1 MAGRGGAWPHPHTQM
16 TDTKTV
22 GIASGAGPPT
32 FEVEESRQ
40 RASVLLVDD
49 QPARLLTYEA
59 MLSGLGLHCVRALS
73 GAEALEKLLQQE
85 FAVILLDVNMPEM
98 DGFEVARLV
107 REHPRMERTPI
118 IFVTG
123 VNVSE
128 FDRLKGYE
136 VGAIDY
142 IAVPVVPEI
151 LRSKVALLVE
161 LHQRRSELKSLN
173 RALHEARSQAE
184 AQHATALAEQS
195 AQLNAVFQHPDQI
208 TVILQAVRNEGG
220 AIRDWIYRDANGR
233 AQEFLGLSRDAVVG
247 RLLSEIYGERAPRA
261 NAICTQVLGS
271 QEPLR
276 YEIRYRN
283 IDLLITVFPGGR
295 DLVISSAVDVTE
307 RKRAEALLRDAARRN
322 RALLEN
328 APMGVAHVTMDGRF
342 EYANDALC
350 QMLGYSMDEL
360 RTKTWQEV
368 THPDDVAEDELRG
381 ARVLAGE
388 ATHYILDKRY
398 VRKDGSH
405 VWVSMFGNFVR
416 DDAGVPV
423 QGIAIILDITARRR
437 ADEALRQSQ
446 ERLLVAKRAAGL
458 GIHDWNVSAGTIQ
471 WDERVYELWGID
483 PATPVT
489 YEVFASALHPEDVQ
503 LSQQAVDRALDP
515 SGEGHYAC
523 VYRVIN
529 RTDGL
534 TRWVE
539 AIGRVF
545 FEDGRA
551 VRLVGTVQDV
561 THQHQMQDALKQA
574 DRRKD
579 EFLAMLA
586 HELRNPVAPI
596 RNAAEGL
603 SRLVQAE
610 QPRALVSMIQRQS
623 AHLSRILD
631 DLLDVA
637 RITQGRIELR
647 REVTSVAKAI
657 ELAIDSV
664 QPQIDAKRHRLTIER
679 GPEPLHV
686 HADKVR
692 LEQCVTNL
700 LTNAAKYTDE
710 GGSIRI
716 KSYAEAAFAVIEVAD
731 SGVGIAP
738 EFVSRVFDLFAQSER
753 SLDRSQGG
761 LGIGLSTCKQLIEM
775 HGGTITCNSPGV
787 NQGATFTL
795 RLPLFA
801 AASEPATAA
810 MGNGA
815 AIERVLIV
823 DDNRDAADSLAMCLR
838 LDGHETLAVY
848 TAEEALAQFARYAP
862 DVVLLDIGLPLMD
875 GYEVAERLRA
885 QSSTL
890 RLIALTGYGQ
900 EDDKRRALN
909 AGFDAHLTKPMDL
922 AALKHA
928 LRAARQASPTLES

>member
-1 MAGRGGAWPHPHTQM
+1 M

-22 GIASGAGPPT
+22 GLASGAAPPT
-32 FEVEESRQ
+32 FEVEQTGQ
-40 RASVLLVDD
+40 RASILLVDD

-73 GAEALEKLLQQE
+73 GREALEKLLQQE
-85 FAVILLDVNMPEM
+85 FAVIILDVHMPEM

-161 LHQRRSELKSLN
+161 LHQRRSELKALN
-173 RALHEARSQAE
+173 RALQEARAEAE
-184 AQHATALAEQS
+184 AQHAATLAEQS
-195 AQLNAVFQHPDQI
+195 ARLNAVFQHPDQI
-208 TVILQAVRNEGG
+208 VVILQAMRDASG
-220 AIRDWIYRDANGR
+220 AITDWKYLDANTK
-233 AQEFLGLSRDAVVG
+233 AEAFIGLSRDEIVG
-247 RLLSEIYGERAPRA
+247 RSITEVYSERATRA
-261 NAICTQVLGS
+261 NAICTQVLEA

-276 YEIRYRN
+276 YEIRYRD

-295 DLVISSAVDVTE
+295 DLVISSAVDITE

-328 APMGVAHVTMDGRF
+328 APMGVAHVTMDGQF

-350 QMLGYSMDEL
+350 QMLGYSVDEL

-368 THPDDVAEDELRG
+368 THPDDVAEDKLRG

-515 SGEGHYAC
+515 AGEGHYAC

-539 AIGRVF
+539 AMGRVF

-716 KSYAEAAFAVIEVAD
+716 KTYAEPAFAVIEVAD

-738 EFVSRVFDLFAQSER
+738 EFVPRVFDLFAQSER

-761 LGIGLSTCKQLIEM
+761 LGIGLSICKQLIEM
-775 HGGTITCNSPGV
+775 HGGTITCDSPGV

-810 MGNGA
+810 TANGA

-928 LRAARQASPTLES
+928 LRGRARLP